1 MTINNKESTKS
12 AEEEKKEQFQQKCS
26 IVIASIAALL
36 LINNMGAQ
44 NASSQATFENANA
57 INTFAFYQAKNIRQ
71 NDLNLAATVLEGVV
85 NTAASIANQDAKRQL
100 NEQAQAFRT
109 KALGYESE
117 PETGEGKKELLQKAR
132 QAETQRNFA
141 LQQGPYFD
149 FASLALQLAIIMF
162 SVVLITN
169 RKTLYASGIVAAVL
183 GTLLSING
191 FFLWFHIPGLG

>member
-1 MTINNKESTKS
+1 MTSNTIELKKKAEDVNKER
-12 AEEEKKEQFQQKCS
+12 FQQKCS

-44 NASSQATFENANA
+44 NASSQAAFENANA

-71 NDLNLAATVLEGVV
+71 NDLNLAATVLEGVAH
-85 NTAASIANQDAKRQL
+85 TAVPIANQEAKRQL
-100 NEQAQAFRT
+100 VDQAQAFRQ

-117 PETGEGKKELLQKAR
+117 PESGEGKKELLQKAR
-132 QAETQRNFA
+132 QAETQRNLA

-169 RKTLYASGIVAAVL
+169 RKTLYTSGVAAATL

-191 FFLWFHIPGLG
+191 FFLWVHIPGLG

>member
-1 MTINNKESTKS
+1 MESNTKELEKTS
-12 AEEEKKEQFQQKCS
+12 EDEKKEHFQQKCS

-71 NDLNLAATVLEGVV
+71 NDLNLAATVLEGVA
-85 NTAASIANQDAKRQL
+85 NTAVPIANQEAKRQL

-132 QAETQRNFA
+132 QAEAQRNLA

-162 SVVLITN
+162 SVVLITH
-169 RKTLYASGIVAAVL
+169 RKTLYVSGIVAAVL
-183 GTLLSING
+183 GTALSVNG
-191 FFLWFHIPGLG
+191 FFLWVHIPGLG